1 MPPKNDSNV
10 KAPDALHEFAA
21 DVAAD
26 LHASDAAGVTDG
38 VMKVFD
44 IVAIVSIIQALIQF
58 IRNCKNP
65 PTPVPSPT
73 PPVTG
78 PRLAANGF
86 TDGEVLIQ
94 AANNAYNERRH
105 EFRGLEYNITVR
117 QAMRASEL
125 KGRKN
130 KRAEAVSVAQ
140 GILSRARETD
150 PNKANA
156 IAACV
161 R

>member
-1 MPPKNDSNV
+1 MSSNINGINGI
-10 KAPDALHEFAA
+10 KDALHEFASE
-21 DVAAD
+21 VAAD
-26 LHASDAAGVTDG
+26 LHASDAAGETDG
-38 VMKVFD
+38 VMRIFD
-44 IVAIVSIIQALIQF
+44 ITAIVSIIQALIQF

-65 PTPVPSPT
+65 PQPTPQPTPVT
-73 PPVTG
+73 PVG
-78 PRLAANGF
+78 DAS
-86 TDGEVLIQ
+86 DGDILIQ

-117 QAMRASEL
+117 QAMRQSEL

-130 KRAEAVSVAQ
+130 KRAEAVSVAK
-140 GILSRARETD
+140 GILTRARETD
-150 PNKANA
+150 SNRANA